1 MRRTRARRGFTLM
14 ELLVVMGIIILMTAM
29 SLPAISKFLDGQQ
42 LQQSGRIMQSAFNE
56 ARRAAVTQ
64 RTENYLLFFRE
75 MDPATQETKW
85 GVQRYRKGFGYEGP
99 PHLLLPNVQ
108 FGLQAGSGT
117 TTGGPEIAGRL
128 EGSGLPVFS
137 RVPPENDGALFDTSR
152 REVKFTGVLKF
163 LKDGTITIVT
173 PVGAAPMGWSLTPPP
188 DLFDLNIPTNFA
200 VGQFDALS
208 TGVDFNLRETGD
220 REVDRRCFCDID
232 PNTGRLVIRVV
243 QPTE

>member
-108 FGLQAGSGT
+108 FHIDASGGTGAGNMV
-117 TTGGPEIAGRL
+117 GRL
-128 EGSGLPVFS
+128 MASNLPVFDGI
-137 RVPPENDGALFDTSR
+137 PAENSGMFSAT
-152 REVKFTGVLKF
+152 REVNMTGILRF
-163 LKDGTITIVT
+163 RKDGTIGLTG
-173 PVGAAPMGWSLTPPP
+173 PGNDQWSSVSQPP
-188 DLFDLNIPTNFA
+188 DLFDLNIPTNLS
-200 VGQFDALS
+200 VGAFDLLS
-208 TGVDFNLRETGD
+208 SQVDFNLRETGD